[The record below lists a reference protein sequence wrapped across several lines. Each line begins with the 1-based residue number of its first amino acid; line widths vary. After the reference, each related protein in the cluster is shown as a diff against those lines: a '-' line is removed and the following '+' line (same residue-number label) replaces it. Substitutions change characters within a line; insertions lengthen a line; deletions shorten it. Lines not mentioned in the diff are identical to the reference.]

1 MLSVIGSVLKPV
13 AISAPLVS
21 CTFAQLL
28 QLLLIMLLRSLAERS
43 LTVSHTCDAP

>member
-1 MLSVIGSVLKPV
+1 MLSVIGSELKPV

-28 QLLLIMLLRSLAERS
+28 YIMLLRSLAERS
-43 LTVSHTCDAP
+43 LTVSHTCDTP